1 MSSQLGHVTNI
12 CGFISIGIIPITAKL
27 DILVEHCT
35 LILPGRND
43 GVTTTRSRE

>member
-12 CGFISIGIIPITAKL
+12 YGFISTCIIPITAKL
-27 DILVEHCT
+27 DMLVDNRT

>member
-12 CGFISIGIIPITAKL
+12 YGSLSTCIIPITAKR
-27 DILVEHCT
+27 DILVDHRT

-43 GVTTTRSRE
+43 GVTTTRSRL